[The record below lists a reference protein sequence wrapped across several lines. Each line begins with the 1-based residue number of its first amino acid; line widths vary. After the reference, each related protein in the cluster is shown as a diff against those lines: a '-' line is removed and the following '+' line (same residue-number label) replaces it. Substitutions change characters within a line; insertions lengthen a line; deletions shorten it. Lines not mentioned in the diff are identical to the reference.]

1 MPTPRLTRLALTLAL
16 STLWAPTVLL
26 GQAPE
31 PEAAGAPS
39 DVRVF
44 GSFGVGVGS
53 EGGAGLM
60 SLSVRTQSGDF
71 IVRTAST
78 FNVDLFGPSRE
89 VADLAL
95 MYGRLHEGGSG
106 WLRLAA
112 GPSYV
117 DSRRDGE
124 IESCAFFF
132 CSYEDDRSQGFGV
145 AVQVEGALRPRRTL
159 GIGVSGFANLGAHSF
174 GGATVT
180 LHIGRVSFWP
190 GSD

>member
-1 MPTPRLTRLALTLAL
+1 MA
-16 STLWAPTVLL
+16 LL
-26 GQAPE
+26 GQEPE
-31 PEAAGAPS
+31 PDAAGAPS

-44 GSFGVGVGS
+44 GSFGLGVGS

-60 SLSVRTQSGDF
+60 SLSVRTQAGDF
-71 IVRTAST
+71 ILRSAST
-78 FNVDLFGPSRE
+78 FNVELFGPAE
-89 VADLAL
+89 EAADLAL
-95 MYGRLHEGGSG
+95 MYGRLHEGSSG

-117 DSRRDGE
+117 ESRRDGE

-132 CSYEDDRSQGFGV
+132 CTYEDERSHGFGV
-145 AVQVEGALRPRRTL
+145 AIQVEGALRPRRTL
-159 GIGVSGFANLGAHSF
+159 GIGVSGFANLGEHSF
-174 GGATVT
+174 GGAALT